1 MLSRVLSRRM
11 ASSAAAA
18 GSSAG
23 AGGGGGRVFLGLDS
37 STQGIKATAVD
48 ASLKVLASFAVNYQ
62 ATLGAKHKLVNGVHA
77 GAGNAV
83 TQPTLMYIEALELL
97 LAKMKAEGFD
107 VSSAGREAVERA
119 GVAGAGRSAAT
130 RACPRLR
137 SAAART
143 CGISP
148 LPLWTNAR

>member
-18 GSSAG
+18 GGG
-23 AGGGGGRVFLGLDS
+23 ASPGAALGRVFLGLDS

-97 LAKMKAEGFD
+97 LAKMKAGGFD
-107 VSSAGREAVERA
+107 VSQRRERA
-119 GVAGAGRSAAT
+119 
-130 RACPRLR
+130 RARGGDRILY
-137 SAAART
+137 
-143 CGISP
+143 GGGF
-148 LPLWTNAR
+148 LG

>member
-11 ASSAAAA
+11 ASSVPAAA
-18 GSSAG
+18 
-23 AGGGGGRVFLGLDS
+23 GGGGRVFLGLDS

-83 TQPTLMYIEALELL
+83 TQPTLMYVEALELL
-97 LAKMKAEGFD
+97 LAKMKAGGFD
-107 VSSAGREAVERA
+107 VSRRRA
-119 GVAGAGRSAAT
+119 HAP
-130 RACPRLR
+130 PRPSL
-137 SAAART
+137 T
-143 CGISP
+143 P
-148 LPLWTNAR
+148 Q

>member
-1 MLSRVLSRRM
+1 MLTRALRRM
-11 ASSAAAA
+11 ASSQAAAPPA
-18 GSSAG
+18 A
-23 AGGGGGRVFLGLDS
+23 ATAGRVFLGLDS
-37 STQGIKATAVD
+37 STQGVKATAVAGD
-48 ASLKVLASFAVNYQ
+48 GSLRVLASFAVNYQ